1 MKETVEL
8 ERPSGR
14 GSVYRENGTLLWEAN
29 YKIVV
34 FQEIHIVREDRL
46 PGLKDIQG
54 SIEPPDWAPI
64 GDSLVLHLEDGRRLD
79 FFYSDISGAIADRS
93 GRGLY
98 EP

>member
-14 GSVYRENGTLLWEAN
+14 GSVYRENGTLLGEAN
-29 YKIVV
+29 YEIIV
-34 FQEIHIVREDRL
+34 FQEFLIVGEERT

-54 SIEPPDWAPI
+54 WIEPPDWAPI
-64 GDSLVLHLEDGRRLD
+64 GESLALHLEDGRRLD
-79 FFYSDISGAIADRS
+79 FFYHNIAGAIADRS